1 MVQTV
6 IGVLHIVSDLD
17 KCCRFYSSI
26 FGFEQ
31 KSLLELEGD
40 DYADLFDL
48 KGIKIRVANLSL
60 GAENFWLG
68 QFISHKSKCYPENS
82 RSNDLW
88 FQHLAIVVSDMDQAY
103 EILKKN
109 KVQGIS
115 SAPQTIPEWNKSAA
129 GIRAYYFQGPEGHP
143 LEIINFPKGKGL
155 PKWQGCSEHIFLGID
170 HTAIAIHDTDTS
182 ITFYRDFLGMYI
194 VGESLN
200 YGETQERLSGVS
212 GAKVRITAMRF
223 PNSKGVGIEF
233 LQYLNPPD
241 GRTKE
246 SPSACDLFATTTIIA
261 VDDVDGMYRRAVKTS
276 IPVLSREIIKSDIIK
291 SGSSSFIVA
300 DPDGHRILIT
310 NLN

>member
-6 IGVLHIVSDLD
+6 LGVLHIVSDLD
-17 KCCRFYSSI
+17 KCCSFYSSI

-155 PKWQGCSEHIFLGID
+155 PKWQGCSEHILSL
-170 HTAIAIHDTDTS
+170 IH
-182 ITFYRDFLGMYI
+182 I
-194 VGESLN
+194 
-200 YGETQERLSGVS
+200 
-212 GAKVRITAMRF
+212 
-223 PNSKGVGIEF
+223 
-233 LQYLNPPD
+233 
-241 GRTKE
+241 
-246 SPSACDLFATTTIIA
+246 
-261 VDDVDGMYRRAVKTS
+261 
-276 IPVLSREIIKSDIIK
+276 
-291 SGSSSFIVA
+291 
-300 DPDGHRILIT
+300 
-310 NLN
+310 